1 MSRSSDGTEQHDHAT
16 TTLIFLDASRF
27 VSMWFVSGTTQENG
41 GPTPGHRP
49 HRKINHI
56 TGPHMKINLF
66 LRAGL
71 LTDPYMKIP
80 RAISSVPFRPL
91 PPSLLTL
98 SLSPTP
104 LLSFPLPAGRR
115 RRTIQRR
122 RSAPP
127 SLSLGYGREEG
138 WATTAARGP
147 SPPSPYRSGGGEA
160 WGRRIRRRAAPPLP
174 PLADLAEGRQGLGE
188 SGRAVRGGGRETA
201 GGSRTEVAHTPRP
214 REAVGRRWIWRCGG
228 VSGGRP
234 ASGELIPLPSLSLGS
249 PRFPSLLLPLQI

>member
-80 RAISSVPFRPL
+80 RAISSAPLRPL

-104 LLSFPLPAGRR
+104 LLSSPGRPAATAGGAAALGPSLPLPRLRAGRR
-115 RRTIQRR
+115 
-122 RSAPP
+122 AV
-127 SLSLGYGREEG
+127 
-138 WATTAARGP
+138 TAA
-147 SPPSPYRSGGGEA
+147 
-160 WGRRIRRRAAPPLP
+160 AAGDYDG
-174 PLADLAEGRQGLGE
+174 AR
-188 SGRAVRGGGRETA
+188 
-201 GGSRTEVAHTPRP
+201 
-214 REAVGRRWIWRCGG
+214 
-228 VSGGRP
+228 
-234 ASGELIPLPSLSLGS
+234 PLPSL
-249 PRFPSLLLPLQI
+249 PL